1 MCQVSD
7 KIKLCSCKTK
17 NVESLKH
24 YWHIKRKNKDTS
36 YIVGEISMPADIGE
50 ENDEINMDIILNQLN
65 TGNIFDKDIE
75 HKSNDILE
83 LVFSFKA
90 DRERFQNMLPNA
102 GDFLAYAFKYRN
114 GQWKKFDYQNWVI
127 NFDEVEKGKIV
138 NPFKSKKLKV

>member
-1 MCQVSD
+1 MCQVSN

-24 YWHIKRKNKDTS
+24 YWLIKRKNKDTS

-50 ENDEINMDIILNQLN
+50 ENDKLNMDIILNQLN
-65 TGNIFDKDIE
+65 TGNIFDKYIE

-90 DRERFQNMLPNA
+90 DRERFQNFSPNT

-138 NPFKSKKLKV
+138 NPF

>member
-24 YWHIKRKNKDTS
+24 YWQIKRKNKDTS

-50 ENDEINMDIILNQLN
+50 KNDKLNMDIILNQLN
-65 TGNIFDKDIE
+65 TGNIFDMDIE
-75 HKSNDILE
+75 HKNNDILE

-90 DRERFQNMLPNA
+90 DRERFRNFSPNT
-102 GDFLAYAFKYRN
+102 GDFLAYAFKFRN
-114 GQWKKFDYQNWVI
+114 GQWKKFDYKNWVI
-127 NFDEVEKGKIV
+127 DFDEVEKGKIV
-138 NPFKSKKLKV
+138 NPFKSNKN